1 MKILPLRDWVC
12 IRPLEYTHE
21 FLYVTGIMLRKG
33 EVIAVGPGRRV
44 RRRIG
49 YRNNP
54 DRVDEVTYF
63 DDGLETGAIRPMRVK
78 VGDFVE
84 FGWRAGK
91 EFPLGREKLIM
102 VPEQSCYGI
111 TDSRADQGI
120 LEPKSMAVP
129 V

>member
-1 MKILPLRDWVC
+1 MKVRPLRDWVC
-12 IRPLEYTHE
+12 IRPMAYTHE
-21 FLYVTGIMLRKG
+21 FLYVTGITLRKG
-33 EVIAVGPGRRV
+33 EVIAIGPGRRV

-84 FGWRAGK
+84 FGWRAGR
-91 EFPLGREKLIM
+91 EFTVGREKLIM
-102 VPEQSCYGI
+102 VPEQSCYGL
-111 TDSRADQGI
+111 TDGRADQGL
-120 LEPKSMAVP
+120 LEPQSMAVP
-129 V
+129 I

>member
-1 MKILPLRDWVC
+1 MLKPLRDWVC

-33 EVIAVGPGRRV
+33 EVIAVGPGRRL
-44 RRRIG
+44 RRKMP
-49 YRNNP
+49 YRKNP
-54 DRVDEVTYF
+54 ERVDEVTWF
-63 DDGLETGAIRPMRVK
+63 EDGQETGKIRPLRVK

-84 FGWRAGK
+84 FGWRSGT
-91 EFPLGREKLIM
+91 EFFLKGEKLIM